1 MRRIEQA
8 VLNRVLRR
16 VTSRACPS
24 TVARSGRDGEAVD
37 CFNVTI
43 FKGDEPDLVL
53 LQIIEDE
60 VRCLRYDGNR
70 YSIEVTVPLSQIDPD
85 ALHVTHFYGLDTVEY
100 EGTWSVALGLWL
112 GWPCAWLLANR
123 LWNAIAQRL
132 FNRRSLPARG
142 RLDLLRE
149 IFAATSGAT
158 EAVEALDLI
167 TARHG
172 DH

>member
-70 YSIEVTVPLSQIDPD
+70 YSIEVTVPLS
-85 ALHVTHFYGLDTVEY
+85 
-100 EGTWSVALGLWL
+100 
-112 GWPCAWLLANR
+112 
-123 LWNAIAQRL
+123 
-132 FNRRSLPARG
+132 
-142 RLDLLRE
+142 
-149 IFAATSGAT
+149 
-158 EAVEALDLI
+158 
-167 TARHG
+167 
-172 DH
+172 